1 MSKLKQKIEEEE
13 KLMQIRERRNLDFPI
28 VCQFSMEIKQK
39 IVFWR
44 RSTSKLSKKIIS
56 QFRDSVLELMDVGH
70 QEI

>member
-39 IVFWR
+39 IVFGGDQQASFQKR
-44 RSTSKLSKKIIS
+44 
-56 QFRDSVLELMDVGH
+56 
-70 QEI
+70 